1 MIDNFELIKP
11 LLTFPDD
18 DTYYHLQILRRG
30 KDHPELPAANRMI
43 KSYFIIDINDLD
55 FYEQEIKGLCKF
67 FGARAYINLAPKSI
81 KKTTMLQLKYLAER
95 AYIGDYKK
103 IWKSWNT
110 CAGEIKGE
118 ESRWVVDVDNISID
132 NTNLQKENYE
142 ERLVKYLAYLEP
154 IGNKVIAKIPTKSG
168 FHLITTPFNLQ
179 QFKEQCPD
187 IDVHKNNPTLLY
199 CL

>member
-11 LLTFPDD
+11 LLTFPNDD
-18 DTYYHLQILRRG
+18 IYYHLQILRRG

-43 KSYFIIDINDLD
+43 KAYFICSLESLD
-55 FYEQEIKGLCKF
+55 YVEQEIKDLCKF

-118 ESRWVVDVDNISID
+118 EPRWIVDVDDTNTDFTKLMDMSIA
-132 NTNLQKENYE
+132 TYE
-142 ERLVKYLAYLEP
+142 PVKYDEQGRYCS
-154 IGNKVIAKIPTKSG
+154 KVIATIPTKSG
-168 FHLITTPFNLQ
+168 YHLIATPFNLQ
-179 QFKEQCPD
+179 QFKKEYPD